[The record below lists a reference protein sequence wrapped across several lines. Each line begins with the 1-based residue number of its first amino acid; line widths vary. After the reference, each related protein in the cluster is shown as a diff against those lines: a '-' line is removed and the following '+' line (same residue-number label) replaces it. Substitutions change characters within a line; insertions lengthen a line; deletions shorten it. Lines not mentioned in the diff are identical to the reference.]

1 MTMKIDILTLFPDM
15 FKGPFSESM
24 VKRAQEEGVVEIELH
39 NLRRWTTDKHRSVDA
54 PPFGGGPGMVM
65 RVDIIDKAVKN
76 LRKKNSQVVLLD
88 AKGKVFNQQKAK
100 TLAKLEHLILICGH
114 YEGVDHRVHD
124 QIADEVISIGQY
136 VLSGGEIPAMVVVD
150 SLVRLLPGVLGNP
163 QSLKE
168 ESYSKLKIE
177 NSKIENLLE
186 YPQYT
191 RPAVYRGWKVPEIL
205 LSGNHPEIE
214 KWRKGKINQSAVL

>member
-1 MTMKIDILTLFPDM
+1 MKIDILTLFPDM

>member
-1 MTMKIDILTLFPDM
+1 MKINILTLFPDM

-24 VKRAQEEGVVEIELH
+24 VKRAQEEKVVEIELH

-54 PPFGGGPGMVM
+54 PPFGGGPGMIM
-65 RVDIIDKAVKN
+65 RVDVIDQAIKN
-76 LRKKNSQVVLLD
+76 LRKKNSKVVLLD
-88 AKGKVFNQQKAK
+88 TKGKFFNQQKAK
-100 TLAKLEHLILICGH
+100 TLAKLKHLILICGH

-124 QIADEVISIGQY
+124 QIADEVISIGPY

-177 NSKIENLLE
+177 NSKIENLFE

-191 RPAVYRGWKVPEIL
+191 RPAVYRGWKVPKIL

-214 KWRKGKINQSAVL
+214 KWRKEKINQSAVL